1 MQENINIVKLIDGE
15 EIICEVMDIGNGL
28 TLIGPM
34 HVVPDDGEYGM
45 RLRNT
50 LLLSDVTQFTVD
62 YNKIMFIYKPSG
74 VMVEYYVKALEYAKK
89 HASPIINQQIVEST
103 AGIDKLTRIADN
115 NGDSIVTNS
124 SIAAASNNMI
134 N

>member
-1 MQENINIVKLIDGE
+1 MQHNINIVKLIDGE
-15 EIICEVMDIGNGL
+15 EIICEVNDSGNRL

-50 LLLSDVTQFTVD
+50 LLLSDATQFTVD
-62 YNKIMFIYKPSG
+62 YNKIMFIYKPSD

-89 HASPIINQQIVEST
+89 YASPIINQQIVEST
-103 AGIDKLTRIADN
+103 AGIDKLTRIDDN
-115 NGDSIVTNS
+115 IGDGIARNS
-124 SIAAASNNMI
+124 TITAASNTMI